1 MSQDQQQSASLKRV
15 DVVASFES
23 QQRFEALV
31 GLQGDFRFSGSVI
44 STETQ
49 QLDEVKRLD
58 ELAAHHESIRKILK
72 AEKPTGTPHL
82 FVLDP
87 ERIAHGD
94 PAERATLQALS
105 SAQFSARTPVA
116 VAVLP
121 PSSSAAQRVYEATT
135 GLLKDGELLEGAIAL
150 ESVDQI
156 REFLGAQESFTVSV
170 ESASHD
176 SLGKV
181 LQTKG
186 VALHPLSKEEIDHIE
201 DKMCQSIGGPL
212 KKIYRDYG
220 AFRTAGFTMLA
231 PNSALDATVRL
242 VHHFR
247 QGVDHYYVPATFHPK
262 PGQFK
267 GVQDGATFH
276 VVVNLKNNKAT
287 LFNYDHPFMSVPNI
301 PLHQLIEELSGV

>member
-1 MSQDQQQSASLKRV
+1 MSQDQQPSASLKRV

-31 GLQGDFRFSGSVI
+31 GLQGDFRFPNSVV

-58 ELAAHHESIRKILK
+58 DLAAHHESIRKLLK

-87 ERIAHGD
+87 ERLALGD
-94 PAERATLQALS
+94 PGERATLQALS
-105 SAQFSARTPVA
+105 SAQFSTRTPVG

-121 PSSSAAQRVYEATT
+121 PTSSAAQRVSDSTT
-135 GLLKDGELLEGAIAL
+135 ALLKDGELLKDAITL

-156 REFLGAQESFTVSV
+156 CEFLGAQESFTVSV
-170 ESASHD
+170 ESATHQ
-176 SLGKV
+176 SLGEA
-181 LQTKG
+181 LQAKG
-186 VALHPLSKEEIDHIE
+186 VTTHPLSKDEIDHIE
-201 DKMCQSIGGPL
+201 TKMGQSIGGPL
-212 KKIYRDYG
+212 KKIYLDFG
-220 AFRTAGFTMLA
+220 TFRTSGLTILA

-242 VHHFR
+242 VRHFR
-247 QGVDHYYVPATFHPK
+247 EGVDHYYVPATFHPK

-267 GVQDGATFH
+267 GVEYGAIFH
-276 VVVNLKNNKAT
+276 LVVNLKNNKAT
-287 LFNYDHPFMSVPNI
+287 LFNYDHGFMQVPNI
-301 PLHQLIEELSGV
+301 PLYELIEGLVAV

>member
-1 MSQDQQQSASLKRV
+1 MSQDQQPSASLKRV

-31 GLQGDFRFSGSVI
+31 GLQGDFRFPGSVV

-58 ELAAHHESIRKILK
+58 DLAAHHESIRKLLK

-87 ERIAHGD
+87 ERLALGD
-94 PAERATLQALS
+94 PGERTTLQALS

-121 PSSSAAQRVYEATT
+121 PTSSAAQRVYGATT
-135 GLLKDGELLEGAIAL
+135 TLLKDGKLLEGTVAL
-150 ESVDQI
+150 ESAEQI
-156 REFLGAQESFTVSV
+156 REFLGAPVSFTVSV
-170 ESASHD
+170 ESANHD
-176 SLGKV
+176 SLGAA
-181 LQTKG
+181 LQAKG
-186 VALHPLSKEEIDHIE
+186 VHFHPLSKEEIDHIE
-201 DKMCQSIGGPL
+201 TKMCQSIGGPL
-212 KKIYRDYG
+212 KKIYTDYG
-220 AFRTAGFTMLA
+220 TFRTSGLTILA

-247 QGVDHYYVPATFHPK
+247 EGVDHYYVPATFHPK
-262 PGQFK
+262 SGQFK
-267 GVQDGATFH
+267 GVEDGAIFH

-287 LFNYDHPFMSVPNI
+287 LFNYDHPYMSVPNI
-301 PLHQLIEELSGV
+301 PLYQLIEELAGV